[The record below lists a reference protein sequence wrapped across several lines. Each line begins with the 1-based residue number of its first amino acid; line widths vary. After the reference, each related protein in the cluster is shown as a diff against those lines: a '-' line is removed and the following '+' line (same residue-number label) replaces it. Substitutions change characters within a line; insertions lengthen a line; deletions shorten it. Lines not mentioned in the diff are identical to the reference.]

1 MPTQYRFPLHPAG
14 AKEVNE
20 VLALHGARGQVAFS
34 AAGVPF
40 SPHAADAPVGRRFAA
55 VQLVELGL
63 AEQTELAPALGLHR
77 ATIHRCRRKVQAA
90 GVLGLVEARPGPKG
104 RHKLTG
110 PRLQEAQA
118 QLDAGA
124 SLRAAAAAVGVR
136 EGTLR
141 HALGRGDLRRPAA
154 APAAPPAAP
163 PAPAPA
169 GPRQRSDQDA
179 ASPGGIA
186 VQRQAERALA
196 ATGRLAEAPPR
207 FAAAEAVQGAGV
219 LCALPA
225 LLQHGLLAVGEH
237 VYGRLRNG
245 FYGLRSVLLTLAVLA
260 LLRVRTSEQLQGHAP
275 HRGLAERWI
284 AQAPDAI
291 GFLYID
297 GHVRPYHGHAH
308 RLPEAHVARRR
319 LCLPATTHFYVNDQA
334 AAPVFLVTAPAN
346 DGLVRMLRTEVLPE
360 LRRQLGPDRRAT
372 VVFDREGW
380 SPALFAE
387 LLAAGFDLLT
397 YRKGKTRAWPARA
410 FAEVTGVV
418 AGRKV
423 TYTLAA
429 KGVRLKNGLRLREVR
444 RLTAT
449 GHQTAVLT
457 NRTDLP

>member
-20 VLALHGARGQVAFS
+20 VLAIHEAKGQVAYF
-34 AAGVPF
+34 AAGVPVF
-40 SPHAADAPVGRRFAA
+40 THAADDPVGRRFAA

-90 GVLGLVEARPGPKG
+90 GGLGLVAPRPP
-104 RHKLTG
+104 
-110 PRLQEAQA
+110 
-118 QLDAGA
+118 
-124 SLRAAAAAVGVR
+124 
-136 EGTLR
+136 
-141 HALGRGDLRRPAA
+141 
-154 APAAPPAAP
+154 P
-163 PAPAPA
+163 PAPAPG

-245 FYGLRSVLLTLAVLA
+245 FYGLRSGLLTLAGLA
-260 LLRVRTSEQLQGHAP
+260 LLRGRTSEQLQGHAP
-275 HRGLAERWI
+275 GDLGRFLGLDRVPEVKTLRRKLGELADRRQAHAFHRGLAERWI

-319 LCLPATTHFYVNDQA
+319 LCLPATTDFYVNDQA
-334 AAPVFLVTAPAN
+334 AAPGFLVTAPAH
-346 DGLVRMLRTEVLPE
+346 D
-360 LRRQLGPDRRAT
+360 
-372 VVFDREGW
+372 
-380 SPALFAE
+380 
-387 LLAAGFDLLT
+387 
-397 YRKGKTRAWPARA
+397 
-410 FAEVTGVV
+410 GVV
-418 AGRKV
+418 PM
-423 TYTLAA
+423 L
-429 KGVRLKNGLRLREVR
+429 
-444 RLTAT
+444 AT
-449 GHQTAVLT
+449 GG
-457 NRTDLP
+457 